1 VKGAFRMRSDLR
13 QRAVPA
19 RGLASRSWAALGLR
33 PAGTRTGPRG
43 APIGAPPPFV
53 FYRKVNAFV
62 TFLCSTPSQRRSAS
76 RMVFSSP
83 RMRGEEGGNRE
94 EGLFTLAP
102 SSGGGRQRVRPAGR
116 HGRNIQGVGRGY
128 MAAASL
134 GIAKICRRT
143 ALILPSALNL
153 IPVLSRWGEHEMR
166 DFMRVSLTTG
176 ASPFA
181 PAGWDRGV

>member
-1 VKGAFRMRSDLR
+1 
-13 QRAVPA
+13 
-19 RGLASRSWAALGLR
+19 
-33 PAGTRTGPRG
+33 
-43 APIGAPPPFV
+43 
-53 FYRKVNAFV
+53 
-62 TFLCSTPSQRRSAS
+62 
-76 RMVFSSP
+76 
-83 RMRGEEGGNRE
+83 
-94 EGLFTLAP
+94 
-102 SSGGGRQRVRPAGR
+102 
-116 HGRNIQGVGRGY
+116 
-128 MAAASL
+128 MAMASL